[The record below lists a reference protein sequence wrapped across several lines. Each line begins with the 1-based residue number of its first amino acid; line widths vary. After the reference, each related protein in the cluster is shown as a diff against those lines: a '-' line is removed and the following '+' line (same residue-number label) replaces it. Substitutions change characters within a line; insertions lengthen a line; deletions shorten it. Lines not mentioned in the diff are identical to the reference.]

1 MLGLALPPCR
11 PRVKAAGRA
20 PTLDD
25 EHARQSGLPTR
36 TDGRFQKVTRTNI
49 YSIHYIP
56 IKTYTF
62 LIIYS
67 NKRILFLIIYLNM
80 HILHS
85 SYPDLIIYAIRYML
99 ISLYTFVVTYTF
111 LIIYLNKHIVYS
123 SYNRS
128 IIYIPDYMLIS
139 SYTFLII

>member
-25 EHARQSGLPTR
+25 EHARQSGLPTC

-49 YSIHYIP
+49 YSIPHIL
-56 IKTYTF
+56 IRTYT
-62 LIIYS
+62 L
-67 NKRILFLIIYLNM
+67 LL
-80 HILHS
+80 
-85 SYPDLIIYAIRYML
+85 
-99 ISLYTFVVTYTF
+99 
-111 LIIYLNKHIVYS
+111 IYLNKHIMYS

-128 IIYIPDYMLIS
+128 IIYIPDYIRIGLH
-139 SYTFLII
+139 TFLIIYLNRHILHSSYSYPKIYLLDYIYKQTHIFSSYT

>member
-49 YSIHYIP
+49 YSIPHIP
-56 IKTYTF
+56 IRTYT
-62 LIIYS
+62 L
-67 NKRILFLIIYLNM
+67 LLIYLNK
-80 HILHS
+80 HIMYS
-85 SYPDLIIYAIRYML
+85 SYNRSIIDIPDYML
-99 ISLYTFVVTYTF
+99 ISLYTFF
-111 LIIYLNKHIVYS
+111 IICLNRHILHS
-123 SYNRS
+123 SYPYPK
-128 IIYIPDYMLIS
+128 IYISDYMPKHAYNVFVI
-139 SYTFLII
+139 